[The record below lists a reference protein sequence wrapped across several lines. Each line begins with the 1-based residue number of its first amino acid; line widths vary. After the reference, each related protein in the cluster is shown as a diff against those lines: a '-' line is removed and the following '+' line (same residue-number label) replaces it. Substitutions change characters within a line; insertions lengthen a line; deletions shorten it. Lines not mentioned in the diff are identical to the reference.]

1 MSKIAAL
8 CSSSKGNS
16 VFVGDNSAG
25 ILIDVGC
32 SYKMLKSSLEL
43 CGIPFEAIR
52 AVLITHEH
60 IDHVKGLYQ
69 LTKNTDLPVYATAG
83 TAEKLISD
91 GRIYN
96 ENSLHDS
103 SELSDIPIDV
113 GVKCFHTPHDSAES
127 AGYTLE
133 FPDQRIACCTDLG
146 AVTDE
151 VRENLKGCRA
161 VYIEANYDPLMLR
174 DNPRYPYPTKQRIA
188 SSRGHLSNG
197 DCSRF
202 CGELTACG
210 TTRIIL
216 GHLSQENN
224 TPQTAYNAVSNTLA
238 QSGMKCGVDYTLD
251 VAPVVTDGRYIIL

>member
-32 SYKMLKSSLEL
+32 SYK
-43 CGIPFEAIR
+43 
-52 AVLITHEH
+52 VLITHEH

-83 TAEKLISD
+83 TAEKLILD

-113 GVKCFHTPHDSAES
+113 GVKCFHTPHES

-133 FPDQRIACCTDLG
+133 FSDQRIACCTDLG

-188 SSRGHLSNG
+188 SDRGHLSNG

-210 TTRIIL
+210 TTRIML

-224 TPQTAYNAVSNTLA
+224 TPQTAYNAVCEVLA
-238 QSGMKCGVDYTLD
+238 QRGMKCGVDYTLD